1 LGRPTRGASNWPLD
15 GSVSEIQ
22 SQALWEAF
30 TSEKS
35 QTSNGENFM
44 AVQKLR
50 EGKRV
55 VGTMVRMVRNP
66 AIAIVAHNA
75 GLDFIMLD
83 MEHGPHT
90 METVDDVF
98 KVGRTL
104 GLGCFVRVPELTKG
118 YVSRSLDCGATGV
131 MVPMLESVEQANLLV
146 RWAKYAPLGGRG
158 FGAPGGHTQ
167 FIGVGPDAISA
178 FTAKANADTI
188 TIAQIETAQAIQNID
203 IIAAVPGIDAL
214 LIGPNDL
221 SISMGCAGDF
231 LGDTMEKAIGKV
243 AAAAKKHGKIFG
255 MHGPD
260 PLTERWLPRGLTLV
274 MSNLDTNVLAAGLK
288 TICQKYKS

>member
-1 LGRPTRGASNWPLD
+1 
-15 GSVSEIQ
+15 
-22 SQALWEAF
+22 
-30 TSEKS
+30 
-35 QTSNGENFM
+35 M

-66 AIAIVAHNA
+66 AIAAVARNA

-83 MEHGPHT
+83 LEHGPYA

-104 GLGCFVRVPELTKG
+104 GLGCFVRVPELAKG
-118 YVSRSLDCGATGV
+118 YVSRSLDCGAIGV
-131 MVPMLESVEQANLLV
+131 MVPMLESVEQAQLLV
-146 RWAKYAPLGGRG
+146 RWAKYPPLGGRG
-158 FGAPGGHTQ
+158 FGGAGGHTD
-167 FIGVGPDAISA
+167 FIGIAPDSTPA
-178 FTAKANADTI
+178 FMAKANVDTI
-188 TIAQIETAQAIQNID
+188 TIAQIETAQAIQNVD
-203 IIAAVPGIDAL
+203 AIAAVPGIDAL

-221 SISMGCAGDF
+221 AISMGCAGDF
-231 LGDTMEKAIGKV
+231 LGDAMEKAIGKV

-260 PLTERWLPRGLTLV
+260 PLTERWLLRGLTLV

-288 TICQKYKS
+288 AISQKYKS

>member
-1 LGRPTRGASNWPLD
+1 
-15 GSVSEIQ
+15 
-22 SQALWEAF
+22 
-30 TSEKS
+30 
-35 QTSNGENFM
+35 M

-55 VGTMVRMVRNP
+55 VGTMVRMIRNP
-66 AIAIVAHNA
+66 AIAAVAYNA

-83 MEHGPHT
+83 LEHGPYT
-90 METVDDVF
+90 METMDDVF
-98 KVGRTL
+98 KIGRTL
-104 GLGCFVRVPELTKG
+104 GLGCFVRVPELAKG

-131 MVPMLESVEQANLLV
+131 MVPMLESVEQAHLLV

-158 FGAPGGHTQ
+158 FGAVGSHTD
-167 FIGVGPDAISA
+167 FIGITPDSTPA
-178 FTAKANADTI
+178 FMAKANVDTI
-188 TIAQIETAQAIQNID
+188 TIAQIETAQAIENID
-203 IIAAVPGIDAL
+203 TIAAVPGIDAL

-221 SISMGCAGDF
+221 AISIGCAGDF

-260 PLTERWLPRGLTLV
+260 PLTEHWLPRGLTLV
-274 MSNLDTNVLAAGLK
+274 MSNLDAGILTAGMK
-288 TICQKYKS
+288 TISQKYKS

>member
-1 LGRPTRGASNWPLD
+1 
-15 GSVSEIQ
+15 
-22 SQALWEAF
+22 
-30 TSEKS
+30 
-35 QTSNGENFM
+35 M

-66 AIAIVAHNA
+66 AIATVAHHA

-83 MEHGPHT
+83 LEHGPYT
-90 METVDDVF
+90 TETVDDVF
-98 KVGRTL
+98 KVGRSL
-104 GLGCFVRVPELTKG
+104 ALGCFVRVPELTKG

-131 MVPMLESVEQANLLV
+131 MVPMLESAEQAQLLV

-158 FGAPGGHTQ
+158 FGAPGGHTN
-167 FIGVGPDAISA
+167 FIGITPDAIPA
-178 FTAKANADTI
+178 FTAKANVDTLS
-188 TIAQIETAQAIQNID
+188 IAQIETAQAIENID
-203 IIAAVPGIDAL
+203 VIAAVPGIDAL

-221 SISMGCAGDF
+221 SISIGCTGDF

-274 MSNLDTNVLAAGLK
+274 MSNLDTNILLAGMK